1 MNTAPD
7 KKTRPAMPPREI
19 PRTRAALVFVAFVA
33 YFYLLLFTLRP
44 FLMAHFILNPALYW
58 FVTGYFLFIPL
69 FLFAVRGAVVE
80 GNRSPATILAALRVR
95 PLTKR
100 DWRYALGGLL
110 LAFALSGL
118 VFAAAFL
125 LNRRF
130 GVPMLSTTPWFMEMQ
145 PFRGGEKLLLLA
157 WLPMFF
163 FNIAGEELL
172 WRGYLQSRLRG
183 RGVWPLCSALWLL
196 FHLPFGPGLMILLVP
211 VIVIIPCC
219 FQRTGNALVGVFIHG
234 LFNGPLFVAIALG
247 AVG

>member
-1 MNTAPD
+1 M
-7 KKTRPAMPPREI
+7 KTIKEIHVAMPPRDI
-19 PRTRAALVFVAFVA
+19 PWTRAALVFVSFTA

-44 FLMAHFILNPALYW
+44 FLMAHFTLNPALYW
-58 FVTGYFLFIPL
+58 FITGYFLFIPL
-69 FLFAVRGAVVE
+69 FLFAACGAFAE
-80 GNRSPATILAALRVR
+80 GNRRPGMILAALHVR
-95 PLTKR
+95 PLTKK

-118 VFAAAFL
+118 VFAAALL

-130 GVPMLSTTPWFMEMQ
+130 GIPMLSTTPWFMEMR
-145 PFRGGEKLLLLA
+145 PFRGSEKLLLLA

-172 WRGYLQSRLRG
+172 WRGYLQSRLQG
-183 RGVWPLCSALWLL
+183 PGAWTLCSALWLI

-211 VIVIIPCC
+211 VIVIIPYC
-219 FQRTGNALVGVFIHG
+219 FHRTGNTLVGVFIHG
-234 LFNGPLFVAIALG
+234 MFNGPLFVAIALG